1 MTATVKL
8 LVVLSAVVGL
18 LYPLLRAFMLSP
30 EAMIAA
36 KGAGVGLLALAA
48 VLRARTADGWLL
60 ASLLALG
67 AAGDML
73 LEVRFAAGA
82 AAFAAGHVCAI
93 ALYLRNHRTTGQ
105 ARLAAAA
112 LIVSVAAAVPG
123 LLLHGR
129 PEALPFILYGLLL
142 GGMTATAWLSR
153 FPFFV
158 PLGAAMF
165 LASDMLI
172 AARIGMRL
180 TYGWLGLAIW
190 LLYYAGQVM
199 IFAGVTSALPP
210 RERSSG
216 GGEPAKLVEG

>member
-18 LYPLLRAFMLSP
+18 LYPLLRAVALSP
-30 EAMIAA
+30 ETMIAA

-67 AAGDML
+67 AAGDVL
-73 LEVRFAAGA
+73 LEIDFAAGA

-93 ALYLRNHRTTGQ
+93 ALYLRNRRPIGPAQ
-105 ARLAAAA
+105 LAAAA

-142 GGMTATAWLSR
+142 GGMAATAWLSR

-165 LASDMLI
+165 LASDLLI
-172 AARIGMRL
+172 AARIGLRL

-199 IFAGVTSALPP
+199 IFAGATSSLPATP
-210 RERSSG
+210 AGRGTMRSM
-216 GGEPAKLVEG
+216 VEG